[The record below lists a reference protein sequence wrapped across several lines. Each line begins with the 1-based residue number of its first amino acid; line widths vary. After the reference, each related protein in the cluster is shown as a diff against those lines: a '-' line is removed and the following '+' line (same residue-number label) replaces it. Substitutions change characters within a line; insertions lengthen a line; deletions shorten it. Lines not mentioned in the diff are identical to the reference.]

1 MLRDLGSS
9 SSLRQ
14 LATSIVTAG
23 VTSGLTSGLTGGLTG
38 GLNLDPGSSASLV
51 ETIQYQAARAA
62 VSAATDVA
70 LGGDLGSAV
79 TGALTASATQ
89 VIGARVSAKIG
100 ELARAGDINEAMR
113 YVAPAALGCSVGSL
127 NGGSCGTGAAGAVAG
142 EITAALYFT
151 EERQVAFG
159 SEERAKVDTLVDG
172 RIYERED
179 VEAAVEAWR
188 QQGVNLAQL
197 AAGLTALAAGAES
210 AGDISGAAAA
220 SDNAVENN
228 VCGSGLCV
236 AAALWAAGAAWT
248 AYDTYTT
255 YQEEGGAAAV
265 QQLVTDGVITLVAG
279 PGKAAY
285 KVGGKVYDS
294 GYQAWKAARE
304 AAFTRVAPKIE
315 KQMAKRGWD
324 RSTIDK
330 TIANPSRTVKTRD
343 TRHKPDGGERNND
356 PATAYINSDGSYV
369 VRNDRTGDIV
379 QISDRVDSGWKSPFD

>member
-1 MLRDLGSS
+1 M
-9 SSLRQ
+9 
-14 LATSIVTAG
+14 
-23 VTSGLTSGLTGGLTG
+23 
-38 GLNLDPGSSASLV
+38 
-51 ETIQYQAARAA
+51 
-62 VSAATDVA
+62 
-70 LGGDLGSAV
+70 
-79 TGALTASATQ
+79 
-89 VIGARVSAKIG
+89 
-100 ELARAGDINEAMR
+100 
-113 YVAPAALGCSVGSL
+113 GSL
-127 NGGSCGTGAAGAVAG
+127 NGGSCGTGAAGAFAG

-294 GYQAWKAARE
+294 GYQAWKAARSGGKL
-304 AAFTRVAPKIE
+304 APKLDIRDYYRHHKAMTDDLKAQLTDQGYRISRKEISFGDACGPGRCRPDIVYETPDGRVGIIE
-315 KQMAKRGWD
+315 
-324 RSTIDK
+324 
-330 TIANPSRTVKTRD
+330 VKTGDAGPTIRQSQIFPQIKD
-343 TRHKPDGGERNND
+343 GSSIPRGDVARRFGLKPDIPLREQGYPNGIPIEIKRF
-356 PATAYINSDGSYV
+356 PGAGS
-369 VRNDRTGDIV
+369 
-379 QISDRVDSGWKSPFD
+379 